1 MKTLV
6 SLSLLVVIS
15 LLASSSVL
23 AERDDSLQVFTQ
35 LKRSRRILSGF
46 SDFLAS
52 AQGDVILTEEGYI
65 KSSISDE
72 SALLNQLS
80 GSDVQVSGPQCVQF
94 IRQSANILMS
104 LTGVA
109 YTNCLN
115 DADDQVF
122 KLLSQIPNLQ
132 LTREQYEQFNLLGAF
147 RGENI
152 FIDPAKVRNK
162 LSARM
167 AGGLNLPTVSMENMD
182 ALRASFNELKTN
194 VQNCMTAAQTRLS
207 DNLKFTA
214 RQVRAICA
222 GEATKQ
228 N

>member
-1 MKTLV
+1 MKPLV

-15 LLASSSVL
+15 LLASSSVQ
-23 AERDDSLQVFTQ
+23 AEREDSLQVFTQ
-35 LKRSRRILSGF
+35 LKRSKKILSGF
-46 SDFLAS
+46 SDFLAT
-52 AQGDVILTEEGYI
+52 AQGDVILTEESYI
-65 KSSISDE
+65 QAAIGDE
-72 SALLNQLS
+72 SALLKQLS

-104 LTGVA
+104 LTGIA

-122 KLLSQIPNLQ
+122 SQLSQLDNLQ

-152 FIDPAKVRNK
+152 FIDPAKVRSK

-167 AGGLNLPTVSMENMD
+167 AGGLNLPTLSFERMN
-182 ALRASFNELKTN
+182 ALQAGFNEIKTN
-194 VQNCMTAAQTRLS
+194 VQSCLTAAQARLS
-207 DNLKFTA
+207 DSLKFA
-214 RQVRAICA
+214 AVQVRAICA
-222 GEATKQ
+222 GEASKQ